1 LLPKQMAKLVA
12 LQKAGYVNYLQTDAE
27 YSEKEAREYVAEY
40 NQDFKGTDNW
50 RFAKGGLVFLFQS
63 YEIGAYA
70 IGRPEIFLSNR
81 QLNGIIK
88 PEILREA
95 AQYQV
100 NPKIAKQEQE
110 WQAAKEAAKKEQQQQ
125 AK

>member
-1 LLPKQMAKLVA
+1 
-12 LQKAGYVNYLQTDAE
+12 
-27 YSEKEAREYVAEY
+27 
-40 NQDFKGTDNW
+40 
-50 RFAKGGLVFLFQS
+50 
-63 YEIGAYA
+63 
-70 IGRPEIFLSNR
+70 
-81 QLNGIIK
+81 
-88 PEILREA
+88 LREA